1 MNRMLTKCPV
11 CNTDLVVTR
20 LHCPQ
25 CDTTIEGQF
34 QPTIGPFAALSPEQM
49 QFMLNF
55 VRFEGRFTRLEEELK
70 LSYPTL
76 RNRLTE
82 VIRALGYEVA
92 KDEAAAAAA
101 VAAGAPP
108 PFRPTSEQ
116 RRYILEELQQGRITP
131 EEARRRL
138 KGKE

>member
-11 CNTDLVVTR
+11 CNSDLVVTR

-34 QPTIGPFAALSPEQM
+34 QPAVGPFAALTPEQM

-76 RNRLTE
+76 RNRLID
-82 VIRALGYEVA
+82 VIRALGYEA
-92 KDEAAAAAA
+92 GRDESAATGAAPSKP
-101 VAAGAPP
+101 GA
-108 PFRPTSEQ
+108 EM
-116 RRYILEELQQGRITP
+116 RRQILEDLEQGNITP